1 MTAYTAPE
9 FYKKA
14 FNCPHCGAFSHMEW
28 QSKEPSVYYQ
38 AICAHCKQYSF
49 WRVTETKLT
58 GLELRRKGEILYP
71 DFGSAPLPAEDM
83 PEDVKKDYEEAARI
97 FIKSPQGA
105 AALLRLGLQKLCIHL
120 GEKGKNIN
128 DDIRSLVE
136 KGAFSGRVVQV
147 ADTLRITGNN
157 AVHPGQIVDEDFDKV
172 AGKMFDLI
180 NFIVKKAITEP
191 KELDELYQ
199 LMPENARNAAEAQ
212 DKRNLQNQV
221 QNPSSSPT
229 QK

>member
-1 MTAYTAPE
+1 MIKHIAPE
-9 FYKKA
+9 FKKEA
-14 FNCPHCGAFSHMEW
+14 FNCPHCGAFAHMQW
-28 QSKEPSVYYQ
+28 PSKDHFVYYQ
-38 AICAHCKQYSF
+38 AICAHCEEYSL
-49 WRVTETKLT
+49 WRVTQIAPNGFTAE
-58 GLELRRKGEILYP
+58 GGEMLYP

-97 FIKSPQGA
+97 FIKSPRGA

-136 KGAFSGRVVQV
+136 KGVFSGQVVKV

-157 AVHPGQIVDEDFDKV
+157 AVHPGQISDEDFDRA

-199 LMPENARNAAEAQ
+199 LMPEKARNAAE
-212 DKRNLQNQV
+212 DKDKKNLKNQA
-221 QNPSSSPT
+221 QNPSSPPT